1 MMFGRVNQQREAI
14 LKLVIIGD
22 GNSKIAVDAV
32 IDTGFN
38 GDLILPIEI
47 VSDLGLVPQGYQKAT
62 LGDGTISQFRVGLLL
77 FWGNSVLKHQ
87 SSVPSTHLYPLPFPL
102 SPLSISLAYHHNCW
116 RAFRVYAATVIWDGE
131 RKLVEVNS
139 ATTGILI
146 GMGLLDG
153 YKLEVNATPNGDV
166 SIVKLEI

>member
-47 VSDLGLVPQGYQKAT
+47 VSELGLVPQGYQKAT
-62 LGDGTISQFRVGLLL
+62 LGDGTISQ
-77 FWGNSVLKHQ
+77 
-87 SSVPSTHLYPLPFPL
+87 
-102 SPLSISLAYHHNCW
+102 
-116 RAFRVYAATVIWDGE
+116 FRVYAATVIWDGE

-153 YKLEVNATPNGDV
+153 YKLEVNATLNGAV
-166 SIVKLEI
+166 SIIKLDET

>member
-14 LKLVIIGD
+14 LKLIIIGD

-47 VSDLGLVPQGYQKAT
+47 VSELGLVPQGYQKAT
-62 LGDGTISQFRVGLLL
+62 LGDGSISQFRVY
-77 FWGNSVLKHQ
+77 V
-87 SSVPSTHLYPLPFPL
+87 
-102 SPLSISLAYHHNCW
+102 
-116 RAFRVYAATVIWDGE
+116 ATVIWDGE

-139 ATTGILI
+139 ATAGILI
-146 GMGLLDG
+146 GMGLLEG

-166 SIVKLEI
+166 SIIKLDEI

>member
-47 VSDLGLVPQGYQKAT
+47 VSELGLVP
-62 LGDGTISQFRVGLLL
+62 
-77 FWGNSVLKHQ
+77 
-87 SSVPSTHLYPLPFPL
+87 
-102 SPLSISLAYHHNCW
+102 
-116 RAFRVYAATVIWDGE
+116 
-131 RKLVEVNS
+131 
-139 ATTGILI
+139 
-146 GMGLLDG
+146 
-153 YKLEVNATPNGDV
+153 
-166 SIVKLEI
+166 

>member
-47 VSDLGLVPQGYQKAT
+47 VSELGLVPQGYQKAT
-62 LGDGTISQFRVGLLL
+62 LGDGTISQFRV
-77 FWGNSVLKHQ
+77 
-87 SSVPSTHLYPLPFPL
+87 
-102 SPLSISLAYHHNCW
+102 
-116 RAFRVYAATVIWDGE
+116 YATTVIWDGD
-131 RKLVEVNS
+131 RRLVEVNS
-139 ATTGILI
+139 ATAGILI
-146 GMGLLDG
+146 GMGLLEG
-153 YKLEVNATPNGDV
+153 YKLEVNATPNGDI
-166 SIVKLEI
+166 SLIKLDEI

>member
-22 GNSKIAVDAV
+22 GNSKIAVNAV

-47 VSDLGLVPQGYQKAT
+47 VAELGLVPQGYQKAI
-62 LGDGTISQFRVGLLL
+62 LGDGTISQ
-77 FWGNSVLKHQ
+77 
-87 SSVPSTHLYPLPFPL
+87 
-102 SPLSISLAYHHNCW
+102 
-116 RAFRVYAATVIWDGE
+116 FRVYAATVIWDGE

-153 YKLEVNATPNGDV
+153 YKLEVNATLNGDV
-166 SIVKLEI
+166 SIIKLDET

>member
-32 IDTGFN
+32 INTGFN

-47 VSDLGLVPQGYQKAT
+47 VSELGLVPQGYQKAT
-62 LGDGTISQFRVGLLL
+62 LGDGTISQFRV
-77 FWGNSVLKHQ
+77 
-87 SSVPSTHLYPLPFPL
+87 
-102 SPLSISLAYHHNCW
+102 
-116 RAFRVYAATVIWDGE
+116 YAATVIWDGE

-139 ATTGILI
+139 ATAGILI

-166 SIVKLEI
+166 SIIKLDET

>member
-47 VSDLGLVPQGYQKAT
+47 VSELGLVPQGYQKAT
-62 LGDGTISQFRVGLLL
+62 LGNGTISQ
-77 FWGNSVLKHQ
+77 
-87 SSVPSTHLYPLPFPL
+87 
-102 SPLSISLAYHHNCW
+102 
-116 RAFRVYAATVIWDGE
+116 FRVYAATVIWDGE
-131 RKLVEVNS
+131 LRLVEVNL

-146 GMGLLDG
+146 GMGLLEG

-166 SIVKLEI
+166 SIIKLS